1 MRLIVLPAA
10 ALLAA
15 CAPSVPDPRGVDH
28 DETLL
33 TVSATGRSE
42 TRPDEASI
50 TVGVN
55 SQGSTAAEA
64 STLNNAKMAK
74 VAAALARFGVKRD
87 DMQTSNLSLGRVDYG
102 KERGRFNAS
111 NTLVIRL
118 HDMAKVGEAVAA
130 TTDAGANLVSGPAL
144 RVTDAEKASLSA
156 YGAAYQA
163 ARVRAEAYATAAGM
177 KISRVLAIRDGGQ
190 SGGEPLP
197 MLRTM
202 DAQMA
207 APPMPVSAP
216 PPPPFNS
223 GVNSSIVAVQVEFA
237 LSR

>member
-1 MRLIVLPAA
+1 MRLFVIPAIA
-10 ALLAA
+10 TLAA
-15 CAPSVPDPRGVDH
+15 CAPSPPDPRGVDH

-55 SQGSTAAEA
+55 SQGATAAEA

-74 VAAALARFGVKRD
+74 VAAALARFGVEPD

-111 NTLVIRL
+111 NNVVIRL

-130 TTDAGANLVSGPAL
+130 TTDAGANLVAGPAL

-163 ARVRAEAYATAAGM
+163 ARVRAEAYAAAADM

-190 SGGEPLP
+190 SGGEPMP
-197 MLRTM
+197 MMRTM

-216 PPPPFNS
+216 PPPFNP
-223 GVNSSIVAVQVEFA
+223 GVNSSSVAVQVEFA